1 MYVSIGNTVTRYQEE
16 IKRKKER
23 KGQEG
28 GGRERM
34 KGGGKDLL
42 CIITTGEW
50 N

>member
-1 MYVSIGNTVTRYQEE
+1 MTERGRVGWREGVCGR
-16 IKRKKER
+16 KR
-23 KGQEG
+23 QEG